1 MISPYIHS
9 SVYELEWFDI
19 SSPIPL
25 FVIVFP
31 ADCRFN
37 EVSIFSRPFCLC
49 LSLPP
54 LSLSCISPG
63 GLDPT
68 SVSAA
73 SPNPRSVSV
82 RPSPQLSLP
91 ILNQSFSL
99 DCSGSFPGLPVLWYK
114 DGQVVAPD
122 ARINLLEHNTS
133 LHFNSLLPSDGGFYQ
148 CEVTMANMAESK
160 VISLGYLLNFD
171 HWSVSISGPD
181 TVLPGREYT
190 FTCQVNCTVDLDC
203 SIRWPLRGGILTSA
217 YFSVRKNIL
226 KWIPSVPGTVQN
238 FTCVV
243 ENTAAGRSAE
253 ASKTVKVTGPT
264 VSGSETVRLTGVL
277 GLVLCMGLLFLLDP

>member
-1 MISPYIHS
+1 MAFYLKTFYT
-9 SVYELEWFDI
+9 VLV
-19 SSPIPL
+19 L
-25 FVIVFP
+25 T
-31 ADCRFN
+31 
-37 EVSIFSRPFCLC
+37 LT
-49 LSLPP
+49 
-54 LSLSCISPG
+54 G

-73 SPNPRSVSV
+73 SPNPSSVSV

-91 ILNQSFSL
+91 VLNQSFSL
-99 DCSGSFPGLPVLWYK
+99 DCKGSFPGLPVLWYK

-181 TVLPGREYT
+181 TVFPGREYT

-226 KWIPSVPGTVQN
+226 KWIPSVPGTVQI

-264 VSGSETVRLTGVL
+264 VSGSETVRLSGVL
-277 GLVLCMGLLFLLDP
+277 GLVLCVGQLFLLDP